1 MKEKYLTNARI
12 IDPKN
17 QIDEMGGLIIDA
29 KGLIKAAG
37 KKVTNGNLPAAA
49 EKIDLN
55 FFIFNN
61 TNDRQHDKP
70 ANCQKCGNHRCG

>member
-1 MKEKYLTNARI
+1 MKEKYLTNAWI

-49 EKIDLN
+49 EKIDLKKQILKKGIGN
-55 FFIFNN
+55 FINFWFPLRVFEN
-61 TNDRQHDKP
+61 
-70 ANCQKCGNHRCG
+70 